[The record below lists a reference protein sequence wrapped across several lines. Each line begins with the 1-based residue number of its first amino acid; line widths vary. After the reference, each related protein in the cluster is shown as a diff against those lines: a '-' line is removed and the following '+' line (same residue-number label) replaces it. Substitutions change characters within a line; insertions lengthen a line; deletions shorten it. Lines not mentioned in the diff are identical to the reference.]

1 MNATIQG
8 GTQSRHSSGAHGLA
22 LATAWATGLLLVIG
36 GLVTSKGVGLAVPDW
51 PTTFGYNM
59 FLYPW
64 SKMVGGIFYE
74 HSHRLVASGVGLMT
88 LFLAVLLWFREPRK
102 WVRWLGTMALVLVIL
117 QGVLGGLRVVLI
129 EQMLAII
136 HGSLAQIFFALVVSL
151 ALFTSKEWDE
161 RGKGIRIPEARRF
174 RRLCLLTTGFI
185 YFQVLLGA
193 MLRFT
198 GSLLEAHVLLAFLVA
213 AHVLLVIFRVQR
225 FGPDQ
230 RKFAG
235 PAFLL
240 GALLILQLAL
250 GLGSY
255 LGKFAPLG
263 LVLAPGAVVGLTT
276 AHMVVGALMLATSL
290 VLTLRCYRYLA
301 LPEPQ
306 LGQAFLSAH
315 AEGRS
320 EQVSA

>member
-1 MNATIQG
+1 MKDRNISN
-8 GTQSRHSSGAHGLA
+8 SRLSHTAYRLA
-22 LATAWATGLLLVIG
+22 VATAWATGLLLVIG

-74 HSHRLVASGVGLMT
+74 HSHRLVASGVGLLT
-88 LFLAVLLWFREPRK
+88 LILAVLLWLREPRK
-102 WVRWLGTMALVLVIL
+102 WVRWLGTIALGLVVI
-117 QGVLGGLRVVLI
+117 QGVLGGLRVVLL
-129 EQMLAII
+129 EQILAII
-136 HGSLAQIFFALVVSL
+136 HGSMAQVFFALIVSL
-151 ALFTSKEWDE
+151 ALFTSKEWED
-161 RGKGIRIPEARRF
+161 RTKGIQIPKAGRL

-185 YFQVLLGA
+185 YLQGMLGA
-193 MLRFT
+193 VLRFT
-198 GSLLEAHVLLAFLVA
+198 GSFLEFHVLLAFLVA
-213 AHVLLVIFRVQR
+213 VHVLLVIFRIQR
-225 FGPDQ
+225 FGPGQ
-230 RKFAG
+230 RKLVG
-235 PAFLL
+235 PALLL

-263 LVLAPGAVVGLTT
+263 LVLTPGAVVGLTT

-290 VLTLRCYRYLA
+290 VLTLRCYRHLA

-306 LGQAFLSAH
+306 SSQEILPAH
-315 AEGRS
+315 AAGRS

>member
-1 MNATIQG
+1 M
-8 GTQSRHSSGAHGLA
+8 
-22 LATAWATGLLLVIG
+22 
-36 GLVTSKGVGLAVPDW
+36 TSKGVGLAVPDW

-74 HSHRLVASGVGLMT
+74 HSHRLVASGVGLLT
-88 LFLAVLLWFREPRK
+88 LILAGLLWFREPRK
-102 WVRWLGTMALVLVIL
+102 WVRWLGTIALGLVVI
-117 QGVLGGLRVVLI
+117 QGVLGGLRVVLL
-129 EQMLAII
+129 EQILAVI
-136 HGSLAQIFFALVVSL
+136 HGSMAQVFFALIVSL
-151 ALFTSKEWDE
+151 ALFTSKEWED
-161 RGKGIRIPEARRF
+161 RTKGIQIPGAGRL

-185 YFQVLLGA
+185 YLQGMLGA
-193 MLRFT
+193 VLRFT
-198 GSLLEAHVLLAFLVA
+198 GSFLEFHVLLAFLVA
-213 AHVLLVIFRVQR
+213 VHVILVIFRVQR

-230 RKFAG
+230 RKLVG
-235 PAFLL
+235 PALLL

-263 LVLAPGAVVGLTT
+263 LVLTPGAVVGLTT

-290 VLTLRCYRYLA
+290 VLTLRCYRHLA

-306 LGQAFLSAH
+306 SSQEFLPAH
-315 AEGRS
+315 AAGRS

>member
-8 GTQSRHSSGAHGLA
+8 GTQSRHSSGTHRLA
-22 LATAWATGLLLVIG
+22 VSTVWATGLLLVIG

-88 LFLAVLLWFREPRK
+88 LLLAVLLWFREPRK
-102 WVRWLGTMALVLVIL
+102 WVRWLGTMALALVIL

-161 RGKGIRIPEARRF
+161 RHKGIRIPEAGCF

-193 MLRFT
+193 VLRFT
-198 GSLLEAHVLLAFLVA
+198 GSFLEAHVLLAFLVA
-213 AHVLLVIFRVQR
+213 VHVLLVIFRVQR

-230 RKFAG
+230 RNIAG
-235 PAFLL
+235 PALLL

-263 LVLAPGAVVGLTT
+263 LVLTPGAVVGLTT

-301 LPEPQ
+301 LPDPQ
-306 LGQAFLSAH
+306 LNEAFLSAH